1 MHMKEKSK
9 KILLWLLDLG
19 INIAIIFILV
29 VVIQKWI
36 IAPFD
41 VSGASM
47 CDTLNDIGGKCTN
60 TYGEKIIINEALY
73 LFNDPDRGDIVV
85 FKVNEGDGSEEKYF
99 IKRVIGLPGDT
110 VEIKGGYVYLTPKG
124 TKEKIQLKEDYL
136 NVNNNGSTKA
146 YFSGFNVFKVPEGH
160 YFVLGDNRQAST
172 DSRSCFKS
180 NISITCK
187 DHPEEAYVDRKVI
200 RGKAWVVWWPLKSIR
215 LLAHPDYPELQDTQ
229 ASSAS
234 LAEK

>member
-1 MHMKEKSK
+1 MKEKSK

-19 INIAIIFILV
+19 VNIAIIFILV
-29 VVIQKWI
+29 IVIQKWI

-47 CDTLNDIGGKCTN
+47 CDTLNNISGKCTN
-60 TYGEKIIINEALY
+60 SYGEKIIINEALY
-73 LFNDPDRGDIVV
+73 LFNSPERGDIVV
-85 FKVNEGDGSEEKYF
+85 FKVDEENSDEKYF

-110 VEIKGGYVYLTPKG
+110 VEIKGGHVYL
-124 TKEKIQLKEDYL
+124 KEKDSKEQIKLKEDYL
-136 NVNNNGSTKA
+136 NVNNNGNTKA
-146 YFSGFNVFKVPEGH
+146 YFSGFNVFKVPEDH

-187 DHPEEAYVDRKVI
+187 DHPEEAFVERKAI
-200 RGKAWVVWWPLKSIR
+200 RGKAWVVWWPLKYIR
-215 LLAHPDYPELQDTQ
+215 VLDHPDYPELKAIQ
-229 ASSAS
+229 ADSAS

>member
-1 MHMKEKSK
+1 MKEKSK

-47 CDTLNDIGGKCTN
+47 CSTLNDIDGKCKN
-60 TYGEKIIINEALY
+60 GYGEKIIINEALY

-85 FKVNEGDGSEEKYF
+85 FKVDEGDGEEKYF

-124 TKEKIQLKEDYL
+124 SKEKVQLKEDYL

-146 YFSGFNVFKVPEGH
+146 YFSGFNVFKVPDAH

-172 DSRSCFKS
+172 DSRSCFRS

-187 DHPEEAYVDRKVI
+187 DHPEEAFVDREAI

-215 LLAHPDYPELQDTQ
+215 LLAHPDYPELKGITAQ
-229 ASSAS
+229 AVSAS